1 MCIIDEKEDRAML
14 QFKFYE
20 EKALAALL
28 HISRSLISLNNPR
41 AKPDLH
47 KIFKIMYF
55 ADQKHLARYGRP
67 VLGDFY
73 VAMDH
78 GPVPSQ
84 VYDMIKIVRG
94 ETIFQSLR
102 NYSAYFALSD
112 HYVYPKQEP
121 DMDLFS
127 ESDLECI
134 DESLKENRYLSFNQL
149 KEKSHDDAYCKAAKD
164 DKISFREMAKQAG
177 ANASMLSYIQEIA
190 ENERTLGA

>member
-1 MCIIDEKEDRAML
+1 MVR
-14 QFKFYE
+14 FRFHE

-28 HISRSLISLNNPR
+28 YISRNLVSLGNPK

-94 ETIFQSLR
+94 DTIFRSAR
-102 NYSAYFALSD
+102 NYSAFFELRD
-112 HYVYPKQEP
+112 HYVYPKQAA

-134 DESLKENRYLSFNQL
+134 DESLRENRYLSFNQL
-149 KEKSHDDAYCKAAKD
+149 KKKSHDNAYCKAAKD
-164 DKISFREMAKQAG
+164 DKISYREMAKQAG
-177 ANASMLSYIQEIA
+177 ANTSMLSYMQEIA

>member
-1 MCIIDEKEDRAML
+1 MIR
-14 QFKFYE
+14 FKFHE
-20 EKALAALL
+20 GKAIAALL
-28 HISRSLISLNNPR
+28 YITRRLISLKSTK

-73 VAMDH
+73 IAMDH

-94 ETIFQSLR
+94 ETIFQSAR
-102 NYSAYFALSD
+102 GYSAFFDVSD
-112 HYVYPKQEP
+112 HYVHPKQKP

-134 DESLKENRYLSFNQL
+134 NESLRENRYLSFEQL
-149 KEKSHDDAYCKAAKD
+149 KTKSHDNAYCKAAKD
-164 DKISFREMAKQAG
+164 DKISYKEMAKQAG
-177 ANASMLSYIQEIA
+177 ANASMLTYIQEIA

>member
-1 MCIIDEKEDRAML
+1 MIR
-14 QFKFYE
+14 FKFHE
-20 EKALAALL
+20 EKAIAALL
-28 HISRSLISLNNPR
+28 YIARRLIALKSPK

-67 VLGDFY
+67 VLGGFY
-73 VAMDH
+73 IAMDH

-94 ETIFQSLR
+94 DTIFDSNR
-102 NYSAYFALSD
+102 GYDAFFDVND
-112 HYVYPKQEP
+112 HYVHPKQKPE
-121 DMDLFS
+121 MDHFS

-134 DESLKENRYLSFNQL
+134 NESLQENRYLSFEQL
-149 KEKSHDDAYCKAAKD
+149 KTKSHDNAYCKASKD
-164 DKISFREMAKQAG
+164 DKISYREMAKQAG
-177 ANASMLSYIQEIA
+177 ANASMLSYMREIA

>member
-1 MCIIDEKEDRAML
+1 MIR
-14 QFKFYE
+14 FKFHE
-20 EKALAALL
+20 DKVISALL
-28 HISRSLISLNNPR
+28 YIARRLISLKSPK

-73 VAMDH
+73 IAMDH

-84 VYDMIKIVRG
+84 VYDMIKFVRG
-94 ETIFQSLR
+94 DTIFESGKGYGGFFDV
-102 NYSAYFALSD
+102 ND
-112 HYVYPKQEP
+112 HYVHPKQKP

-134 DESLKENRYLSFNQL
+134 NESLQENRYLSFDQL
-149 KEKSHDDAYCKAAKD
+149 KTKSHDNAYCKAAKD
-164 DKISFREMAKQAG
+164 DKISYREMAKQAG
-177 ANASMLSYIQEIA
+177 ANASMLSYIYEVA
-190 ENERTLGA
+190 ENERTVGA

>member
-1 MCIIDEKEDRAML
+1 MI
-14 QFKFYE
+14 QFKFHE
-20 EKALAALL
+20 EKAIAALL
-28 HISRSLISLNNPR
+28 HISKSLVSLHSPK

-84 VYDMIKIVRG
+84 VYDMVKIVRG
-94 ETIFQSLR
+94 DTIFHSAR
-102 NYSAYFALSD
+102 NYSAFFELND
-112 HYVYPKQEP
+112 HFVYPKREP

-134 DESLKENRYLSFNQL
+134 DESLRENRYLSFNQL
-149 KEKSHDDAYCKAAKD
+149 KAKSHDNAYCKAAKD
-164 DKISFREMAKQAG
+164 DKISFREIAKQAG
-177 ANASMLSYIQEIA
+177 ANASMLSYIQEVA
-190 ENERTLGA
+190 ENERTIGA